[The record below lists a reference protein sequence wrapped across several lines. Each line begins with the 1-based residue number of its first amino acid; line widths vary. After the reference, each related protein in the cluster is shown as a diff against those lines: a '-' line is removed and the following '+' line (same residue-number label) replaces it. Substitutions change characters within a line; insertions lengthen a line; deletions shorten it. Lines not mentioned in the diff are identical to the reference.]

1 MASLYNLYFTIQ
13 ELPIEELPLEI
24 KFKTYSKKYQV
35 LFTSVLYLINYNVLS
50 YVVLHSLQSQTS
62 GYFLFGTAVIKDRAI
77 QKKIIYIYIPVASA
91 ELPVASSV
99 HICVWTQ

>member
-13 ELPIEELPLEI
+13 ELPIEELSLEI

-35 LFTSVLYLINYNVLS
+35 LFTSVLYLINYNILS

-62 GYFLFGTAVIKDRAI
+62 GYFLFGTAVTKDRAI
-77 QKKIIYIYIPVASA
+77 QKKKNIYIPVASA

-99 HICVWTQ
+99 HICAWTQ